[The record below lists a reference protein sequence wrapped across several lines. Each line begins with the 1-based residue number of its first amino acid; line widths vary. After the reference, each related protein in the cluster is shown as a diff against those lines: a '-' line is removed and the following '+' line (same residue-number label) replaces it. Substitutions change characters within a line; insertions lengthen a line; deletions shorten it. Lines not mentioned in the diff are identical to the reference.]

1 MDMSLLY
8 TSCSFSHFVIFMFSH
23 PTLAPF
29 LGLHHSQATSL
40 TSSQLAIQSLCALLN
55 LCPFFLLFPIS
66 PFLLQPCPPPILPS
80 PSFLPPPLSISA
92 CSLCGYPPFYSTGGA
107 PISPGMKKRIR
118 QGQYNF
124 PSPEWDLVSKDAKD
138 IINHL
143 LKTNPEE
150 RLTIEET
157 LRHPWIAVSAS

>member
-1 MDMSLLY
+1 MDVSLLY
-8 TSCSFSHFVIFMFSH
+8 TSCSSSHFVIFMFSH
-23 PTLAPF
+23 PTLSPLVFTAHNP
-29 LGLHHSQATSL
+29 LLSCHPNLPSSHSLLLSTLVLSSSCFPSPRSFSNPVLPIPSFPSL
-40 TSSQLAIQSLCALLN
+40 SS
-55 LCPFFLLFPIS
+55 
-66 PFLLQPCPPPILPS
+66 PPPP
-80 PSFLPPPLSISA
+80 SISA

-124 PSPEWDLVSKDAKD
+124 PSPEWDIVSKDAKD

-157 LRHPWIAVSAS
+157 LRHSWIAVSAS